1 MHPDSLRHL
10 LQTTSEFDL
19 TKIPPPS
26 LGTPENID
34 TLLNEMGVKAT
45 VNCYPGTS
53 TSDCH
58 PEAYFFI
65 DYLDDAMGT
74 IEKHI
79 KNCSRTNTVIIVGTK
94 THMYW
99 HDILDKNGRM
109 KKWFVD
115 YARSFNKW
123 TGKTMLIYS
132 FEYRLMN
139 PLDQK

>member
-1 MHPDSLRHL
+1 MHPDSLLQL
-10 LQTTSEFDL
+10 LRSADEFDL
-19 TKIPPPS
+19 SKIPSPS
-26 LGTPENID
+26 NGTPENID
-34 TLLNEMGVKAT
+34 ILLSEMGVNAT

-65 DYLDDAMGT
+65 DYLEDVMGT

-79 KNCSRTNTVIIVGTK
+79 DTCSRTNTVIIVGTK

-99 HDILDKNGRM
+99 HDILNKNGRV
-109 KKWFVD
+109 KKRFVE
-115 YARSFNKW
+115 YARDFNKW

-132 FEYRLMN
+132 FEYGLME
-139 PLDQK
+139 P

>member
-1 MHPDSLRHL
+1 MHPDSLHQL
-10 LQTTSEFDL
+10 LQTTNEFDL

-34 TLLNEMGVKAT
+34 TLLSEMGVKT
-45 VNCYPGTS
+45 KVNCYPGTS
-53 TSDCH
+53 TSDCY

-65 DYLDDAMGT
+65 DYLDDVKGT

-79 KNCSRTNTVIIVGTK
+79 KTCLRTNTVIIVGTK

-99 HDILDKNGRM
+99 HDILNKNGRM
-109 KKWFVD
+109 KKWFVE

-123 TGKTMLIYS
+123 TGKTMIIYS
-132 FEYRLMN
+132 FEYGLLK
-139 PLDQK
+139 P